1 MTNNSFL
8 GNIYQYKLYFLIYFT
23 ILIFAFL
30 IISYIQIQNNK
41 FNTSFNFT
49 LVFSDDESQE
59 YMESSISK
67 SNDIISKYGEI
78 NYQLTNN
85 NEVKK
90 KYFQDLD
97 NFFENEAH
105 KYIDR
110 NLKDID
116 YFDIN
121 LSYNNSKN
129 EEEYFLNLS
138 TEAEEIYNNKNIII
152 EFFTLFFKQ
161 KLKETY
167 INQHNKVIKFLDN
180 EININY
186 KKQNIDDNLFENILL
201 PRYDK
206 LILAI
211 ELIDNNKLYSQI
223 ADEGAKEELTIL
235 SNNSSNNVDNIVID
249 RLANINIIDLV
260 KIGKKEL
267 LLETD
272 FLSNI
277 IQKYYS
283 DKDNA
288 ITEIK
293 NFYGINQKIKY
304 QIQTMINLRQDQILL
319 LENIKN
325 QDFDKILT
333 KLNVSLENN
342 FRENPVSIF
351 NFTKNFI
358 YIFVFGL
365 ITVFLINYF
374 ILEFRSI
381 RNP

>member
-1 MTNNSFL
+1 MTKNSFL
-8 GNIYQYKLYFLIYFT
+8 GNIYKYKLYFLIYFT
-23 ILIFAFL
+23 ILIIAFL
-30 IISYIQIQNNK
+30 IISYIQIQDNK

-49 LVFSDDESQE
+49 LVFNEDESQE
-59 YMESSISK
+59 YMVSSISI
-67 SNDIISKYGEI
+67 SNDSISKYEEI
-78 NYQLTNN
+78 KYKLTNN

-97 NFFENEAH
+97 AFFENDVH
-105 KYIDR
+105 NYI
-110 NLKDID
+110 NKNFKDID
-116 YFDIN
+116 YSDMN
-121 LSYNNSKN
+121 LSYKNSKKKK
-129 EEEYFLNLS
+129 YFLNLT
-138 TEAEEIYNNKNIII
+138 TEAEEIYNNKKIVID
-152 EFFTLFFKQ
+152 FFVLLFKQ

-167 INQHNKVIKFLDN
+167 INQHNKIIKFLDN

-206 LILAI
+206 LINAI
-211 ELIDNNKLYSQI
+211 DLIDTNKLYSEI
-223 ADEGAKEELTIL
+223 ADEATKEEFTIL
-235 SNNSSNNVDNIVID
+235 SNDSSNVDNLVID

-267 LLETD
+267 LLETN

-288 ITEIK
+288 LKEIK

-304 QIQTMINLRQDQILL
+304 QNQTMLNLKQDQILL

-325 QDFDKILT
+325 EDFDKIFT

-342 FRENPVSIF
+342 FRANPVSLF

-374 ILEFRSI
+374 V
-381 RNP
+381 

>member
-1 MTNNSFL
+1 MTKNSFL
-8 GNIYQYKLYFLIYFT
+8 ANIYKYKLYFLIYLT
-23 ILIFAFL
+23 ILIISSF
-30 IISYIQIQNNK
+30 IISYSQIQDKK

-49 LVFSDDESQE
+49 LVFNEDEFQE
-59 YMESSISK
+59 YMVSSISK
-67 SNDIISKYGEI
+67 SSDTISKYEEI
-78 NYQLTNN
+78 KYKLTNN

-97 NFFENEAH
+97 IFFENDVH
-105 KYIDR
+105 DYIDK
-110 NLKDID
+110 NFKDID
-116 YFDIN
+116 YSDMNF
-121 LSYNNSKN
+121 SYTNTKK
-129 EEEYFLNLS
+129 EKYFVNVS
-138 TEAEEIYNNKNIII
+138 TESEEIYNSKNIVI
-152 EFFTLFFKQ
+152 EFFTLLFKQ

-206 LILAI
+206 LNHAI
-211 ELIDNNKLYSQI
+211 ELINTNKLYSEI
-223 ADEGAKEELTIL
+223 ADDGNQEELTIL
-235 SNNSSNNVDNIVID
+235 SNDSINVDNVVID

-267 LLETD
+267 LLETN

-288 ITEIK
+288 IKEIK

-304 QIQTMINLRQDQILL
+304 QIQTMLNLKQDQILL

-325 QDFDKILT
+325 EDFDKIFT
-333 KLNVSLENN
+333 KLNFSLENN
-342 FRENPVSIF
+342 LRANPVSLF
-351 NFTKNFI
+351 NFIKNFI

-365 ITVFLINYF
+365 ITVVLINYF
-374 ILEFRSI
+374 ILELRSI
-381 RNP
+381 RNS

>member
-1 MTNNSFL
+1 
-8 GNIYQYKLYFLIYFT
+8 
-23 ILIFAFL
+23 
-30 IISYIQIQNNK
+30 
-41 FNTSFNFT
+41 
-49 LVFSDDESQE
+49 
-59 YMESSISK
+59 
-67 SNDIISKYGEI
+67 
-78 NYQLTNN
+78 LT
-85 NEVKK
+85 
-90 KYFQDLD
+90 
-97 NFFENEAH
+97 
-105 KYIDR
+105 
-110 NLKDID
+110 
-116 YFDIN
+116 
-121 LSYNNSKN
+121 
-129 EEEYFLNLS
+129 
-138 TEAEEIYNNKNIII
+138 TEAEEIYNNKKIVID
-152 EFFTLFFKQ
+152 FFVLLFKQ

-167 INQHNKVIKFLDN
+167 INQHNKIIKFLDN

-206 LILAI
+206 LINAI
-211 ELIDNNKLYSQI
+211 DLIDTNKLYSEI
-223 ADEGAKEELTIL
+223 ADEATKEEFTIL
-235 SNNSSNNVDNIVID
+235 SNDSSNVDNLVID

-267 LLETD
+267 LLETN

-288 ITEIK
+288 LKEIK

-304 QIQTMINLRQDQILL
+304 QNQTMLNLKQDQILL

-325 QDFDKILT
+325 EDFDKIFT

-342 FRENPVSIF
+342 FRANPVSLF

-365 ITVFLINYF
+365 ITVFLINY
-374 ILEFRSI
+374 
-381 RNP
+381 